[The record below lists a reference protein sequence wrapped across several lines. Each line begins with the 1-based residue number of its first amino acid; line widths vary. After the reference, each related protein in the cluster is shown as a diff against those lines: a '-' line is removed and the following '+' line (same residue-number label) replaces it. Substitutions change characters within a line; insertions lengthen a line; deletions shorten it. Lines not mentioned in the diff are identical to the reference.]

1 MLPIENVLPDLLQ
14 CLQQQTR
21 AVLSAAPGAGKT
33 TRVPLALLDAPWLAG
48 KQILMLEPRR
58 LAAVRAAQ
66 FMAKQL
72 GEAVGERVGYRI
84 RGDSKVSAA
93 TRVLVVTEGIL
104 TRMLQDDPELRG
116 VGIVLFDEFH
126 ERSLHADLGLAL
138 TLDVQDNLR
147 DDLRVLVMSATLD
160 GVAVANL
167 LAANGT
173 PAPVIESQ
181 GRSFPVSTHYL
192 GRNVNAHLEPQV
204 VNAILR
210 ALKEDVGDD
219 AQGSASGAGTRRR
232 SDLLVFLPGQ
242 REIRR
247 VQQQL
252 QELALADVELHALFG
267 EAAPA
272 QQQAALAPAPADKR
286 KVILATAIA
295 ETSLTIDGVRIVI
308 DSGLARVARF
318 DPVRGMS
325 GLVTVNV
332 SQATAEQR
340 RGRAGRQQPGA
351 CYRLWPESQQLSLPR
366 FPTPELLST
375 DLTPFALEL
384 AQWGVRDVS
393 TLRLLDAPPAAHLQ
407 QARDLLRQLGALD
420 ASESLTAHGRALA
433 RLPVHPR
440 YAHMLVRGKELGLGL
455 GALACDVAALLEERD
470 ILRGHDRSDVDLH
483 TRWLALVH
491 GGAVDRAARDRAR
504 QQAKRLR
511 GLIQVSD
518 EAEHDEQVGTL
529 LALAYPDRIA
539 RQRAAHGSANAAGA
553 GLRKSGAERSLRYQ
567 LASGIG
573 ASLPDGSGLSRE
585 PFLAV
590 AEVDG
595 VGADAKIFLAA
606 ALSAEQ
612 LESVFGE
619 LIIQRDEVIWDSRE
633 QCVLARRRRALGAL
647 IFSEQNI
654 EADPAART
662 EALLEGVRQMGLAV
676 LDWSGAAAQLRARSE
691 WLRLHG
697 HAPTDWPALDD
708 AALLASLADW
718 LAPFVTGLRTKAQ
731 LAGVD
736 LLAALKSRFSYSQQ
750 QELDRLAPTHL
761 TVPTGSRI
769 ALDYIGPQ
777 PVLAVRIQEVFG
789 ERDTPRIAGG
799 KANVLLHLLAPGRQ
813 PLAVTQD
820 LASFWQ
826 NAYPD
831 VRKDMR
837 GQYPKH
843 YWPENPLEAEPTR
856 RSKAADDRAKKNG

>member
-1 MLPIENVLPDLLQ
+1 MAKMTATGPGEMALPIDAVLPTLLAT
-14 CLQQQTR
+14 LNRSTR
-21 AVLSAAPGAGKT
+21 VVLSAAPGAGKT
-33 TRVPLALLDAPWLAG
+33 TRVPLALLAAEWLAG

-66 FMAKQL
+66 YMAQQL
-72 GEAVGERVGYRI
+72 GEAVGARVGYRI

-93 TRVLVVTEGIL
+93 TRIVVVTEGIL
-104 TRMLQDDPELRG
+104 TRMLQDDPELSG

-138 TLDVQDNLR
+138 TLDVQDSLR
-147 DDLRVLVMSATLD
+147 EDLRLLVMSATLD
-160 GVAVANL
+160 GVAVAAL
-167 LAANGT
+167 LAQNGV
-173 PAPVIESQ
+173 PAPVVESQ
-181 GRSFPVSTHYL
+181 GRSFPVRTVYL
-192 GRNVNAHLEPQV
+192 GRNANAHLEPQV
-204 VNAILR
+204 LSAIQQ
-210 ALKEDVGDD
+210 ALKEASGDD
-219 AQGSASGAGTRRR
+219 AQDSASVAGAGMRR

-247 VQQQL
+247 VQQL
-252 QELALADVELHALFG
+252 LDELALTGVAVHALFG
-267 EAAPA
+267 EASPA
-272 QQQAALAPAPADKR
+272 QQQAALAPAPAGVR
-286 KVILATAIA
+286 KIILATAIA

-325 GLVTVNV
+325 GLVTVSV

-340 RGRAGRQQPGA
+340 RGRAGRQQAGV
-351 CYRLWPESQQLSLPR
+351 CYRLWPESQHLSLPR

-384 AQWGVRDVS
+384 AQWGVREVAS
-393 TLRLLDAPPAAHLQ
+393 LRLLDAPPAAHLQ

-420 ASESLTAHGRALA
+420 AHDGLTAHGRALA

-440 YAHMLVRGKELGLGL
+440 YGHMLVRGKDLGL

-470 ILRGHDRSDVDLH
+470 ILRGADRSDVDLH

-511 GLIQVSD
+511 GLMQVSS
-518 EAEHDEQVGTL
+518 EAEQDDHIGTL

-539 RQRAAHGSANAAGA
+539 RQRG
-553 GLRKSGAERSLRYQ
+553 ERSLRYQ

-573 ASLPDGSGLSRE
+573 ASLPDGSALARE

-590 AEVDG
+590 ADVDG

-606 ALSAEQ
+606 ALPAAQ
-612 LESVFGE
+612 LENVFGD
-619 LIIQRDEVIWDSRE
+619 LIVTRDEVVWDSRE
-633 QCVLARRRRALGAL
+633 QCVVARRRRALGQL
-647 IFSEQNI
+647 IFSEQTI
-654 EADPAART
+654 EAEPAART
-662 EALLEGVRQMGLAV
+662 AALLDGVRQLGLSV
-676 LDWSGAAAQLRARSE
+676 LDWSGAAGQWRARSE
-691 WLRLHG
+691 WLRLNG
-697 HAPTDWPALDD
+697 FAPADWPALSDT
-708 AALLASLADW
+708 ALLATLTEW
-718 LAPFVTGLRTKAQ
+718 LGPVVTGIRTRTQ
-731 LAGVD
+731 LAHVD
-736 LLAALKSRFSYSQQ
+736 LLPALKSRFDYRQQ
-750 QELDRLAPTHL
+750 QELERLAPTHL

-769 ALDYIGPQ
+769 ALDYSGPQ
-777 PVLAVRIQEVFG
+777 PVLAVRIQEMFG
-789 ERDTPRIAGG
+789 ERDTPRLADG
-799 KANVLLHLLAPGRQ
+799 KAKLLIHLLAPGRQ

-856 RSKAADDRAKKNG
+856 RSKAADDRAKKQAGN

>member
-1 MLPIENVLPDLLQ
+1 MRHPTTLTALPMSLPIEGVLPTLLTTLAQ
-14 CLQQQTR
+14 STR
-21 AVLSAAPGAGKT
+21 VVLSAAPGAGKT
-33 TRVPLALLDAPWLAG
+33 TRVPLALLDQRGPDADWLAG

-66 FMAKQL
+66 YMARQL
-72 GEAVGERVGYRI
+72 GESAGERVGYRI
-84 RGDSKVSAA
+84 RGDSKVGAS
-93 TRVLVVTEGIL
+93 TRIVVVTEGIL
-104 TRMLQDDPELRG
+104 TRMLQDDPELSG
-116 VGIVLFDEFH
+116 IGIVLFDEFH

-160 GVAVANL
+160 GVAVAAM
-167 LAANGT
+167 LAQNGV
-173 PAPVIESQ
+173 PAPVVESQ
-181 GRSFPVSTHYL
+181 GRSYPVTTRYL
-192 GRNVNAHLEPQV
+192 GRNANAHLEPQV
-204 VNAILR
+204 VSAISR
-210 ALKEDVGDD
+210 ALKEEPGDD
-219 AQGSASGAGTRRR
+219 AQDCASVAGAGMRR
-232 SDLLVFLPGQ
+232 SDVLVFLPGQ

-252 QELALADVELHALFG
+252 EELGLPDTEIHSLFG
-267 EAAPA
+267 EASPA
-272 QQQAALAPAPADKR
+272 QQQAALAPSAQGRR

-325 GLVTVNV
+325 GLVTVSV

-340 RGRAGRQQPGA
+340 RGRAGRQQAGT
-351 CYRLWPESQQLSLPR
+351 CYRLWQESQHGALPR

-384 AQWGVRDVS
+384 AQWGVRDVGS
-393 TLRLLDAPPAAHLQ
+393 LRLLDAPPTAHLQ

-420 ASESLTAHGRALA
+420 DHDGLTAHGRALA

-440 YAHMLVRGKELGLGL
+440 YAHMLVRGKALGL

-470 ILRGHDRSDVDLH
+470 ILRGQERSDVDLH

-491 GGAVDRAARDRAR
+491 GGAVDRGARDRAK

-511 GLIQVSD
+511 SLMQVPD
-518 EAEHDEQVGTL
+518 EADQDEQIGTL

-539 RQRAAHGSANAAGA
+539 RQRS
-553 GLRKSGAERSLRYQ
+553 ERSGRYQ

-606 ALSAEQ
+606 ALSATQ
-612 LESVFGE
+612 LESVFGN
-619 LIIQRDEVIWDSRE
+619 LIRTRDEVVWDSRE
-633 QCVLARRRRALGAL
+633 QCVVARRRRALGQL
-647 IFSEQNI
+647 IFSEQTI
-654 EADPAART
+654 EADPVART
-662 EALLEGVRQMGLAV
+662 GALLEGVRQMGLSV
-676 LDWSGAAAQLRARSE
+676 LDWSGAALQWRARSE
-691 WLRLHG
+691 WLRQHG
-697 HAPTDWPALDD
+697 FAPADWPDLGD
-708 AALLASLADW
+708 AALLATLPEW
-718 LAPFVTGLRTKAQ
+718 LGPFVTGMRTKAQ

-736 LLAALKSRFSYSQQ
+736 LLPALKSLFSYGQQ
-750 QELDRLAPTHL
+750 QELERLAPTHL

-769 ALDYIGPQ
+769 ALDYSGPQ
-777 PVLAVRIQEVFG
+777 PVLAVRLQEMFG
-789 ERDTPRIAGG
+789 ERDTPLLAGG
-799 KANVLLHLLAPGRQ
+799 KAKVLLHLLAPGRQ

-843 YWPENPLEAEPTR
+843 YWPDNPLEAEPTR
-856 RSKAADDRAKKNG
+856 RSKAADDRAKRNS

>member
-1 MLPIENVLPDLLQ
+1 MSLPIDDVLPRLLES
-14 CLQQQTR
+14 LSR
-21 AVLSAAPGAGKT
+21 APRVVLSAAPGAGKT
-33 TRVPLALLDAPWLAG
+33 TRVPLALLAADWLQG
-48 KQILMLEPRR
+48 RQILMLEPRR

-66 FMAKQL
+66 YMARQL
-72 GEAVGERVGYRI
+72 GESAGDTVGYRI
-84 RGDSKVSAA
+84 RGDSKVGPQ
-93 TRVLVVTEGIL
+93 TRIVVVTEGIL
-104 TRMLQDDPELRG
+104 TRLLQDDPELSG
-116 VGIVLFDEFH
+116 VGAVIFDEFH
-126 ERSLHADLGLAL
+126 ERSLQADLGLAL
-138 TLDVQDNLR
+138 TLEVQDSLR

-160 GVAVANL
+160 GVAVAAL
-167 LAANGT
+167 LGRNDQ
-173 PAPVIESQ
+173 PAPVIESL
-181 GRSFPVSTHYL
+181 GRSFPVRTTYL
-192 GRNVNAHLEPQV
+192 GRNANAHLEPQV
-204 VNAILR
+204 VAAISKALR
-210 ALKEDVGDD
+210 EEPGD
-219 AQGSASGAGTRRR
+219 A
-232 SDLLVFLPGQ
+232 LVFLPGQ

-252 QELALADVELHALFG
+252 EELALPDVELHALFG

-272 QQQAALAPAPADKR
+272 QQQAALAPAPAGKR

-325 GLVTVNV
+325 GLATVNV

-340 RGRAGRQQPGA
+340 RGRAGRQQSGA
-351 CYRLWPESQQLSLPR
+351 CYRLWQESQHSSLPR

-384 AQWGVRDVS
+384 AQWGVREVS

-407 QARDLLRQLGALD
+407 QARDLLVQLGALD
-420 ASESLTAHGRALA
+420 AQMSLTAHGRALA

-440 YAHMLVRGKELGLGL
+440 YGHMLMRGKELGL

-470 ILRGHDRSDVDLH
+470 ILRGQDRSDVDLH

-491 GGAVDRAARDRAR
+491 GGAVDRGARDRAR
-504 QQAKRLR
+504 QQAKRLC
-511 GLIQVSD
+511 GLLQVNQQAEQD
-518 EAEHDEQVGTL
+518 EHIGTL

-539 RQRAAHGSANAAGA
+539 RQRAAQGSANAAGA
-553 GLRKSGAERSLRYQ
+553 GMRKSGGERSLRYQ

-573 ASLPDGSGLSRE
+573 ASLPDGSALARE

-619 LIIQRDEVIWDSRE
+619 LIVRRDDVVWDSRE
-633 QCVLARRRRALGAL
+633 QCVVARRRRALGQL
-647 IFSEQNI
+647 ILSEQTI
-654 EADPAART
+654 EAEPAART
-662 EALLEGVRQMGLAV
+662 AALLDGVRQLGLAV
-676 LDWSGAAAQLRARSE
+676 LDWSGPALQWRARSE
-691 WLRLHG
+691 WLRQNG
-697 HAPTDWPALDD
+697 WAPADWPDLGD
-708 AALLASLADW
+708 AALLATLEHW
-718 LAPFVTGLRTKAQ
+718 LAPFITGLRTRAQ
-731 LAGVD
+731 LASVD
-736 LLAALKSRFSYSQQ
+736 LLPALKSMFRYQQQ
-750 QELDRLAPTHL
+750 QELDQLAPTHL

-769 ALDYIGPQ
+769 ALDYSGPQ
-777 PVLAVRIQEVFG
+777 PVLAVRLQEVFG
-789 ERDTPRIAGG
+789 ERDTPRIAAG
-799 KANVLLHLLAPGRQ
+799 KAKVLLHLLAPGKQ
-813 PLAVTQD
+813 PIAVTQD

-837 GQYPKH
+837 GQYPRH
-843 YWPENPLEAEPTR
+843 YWPDNPLEAEPTR
-856 RSKAADDRAKKNG
+856 RSKAADDRAKRNS

>member
-1 MLPIENVLPDLLQ
+1 MTGSLPIDTVLPALLTQ
-14 CLQQQTR
+14 LAVATR
-21 AVLSAAPGAGKT
+21 VVLSAAPGAGKT
-33 TRVPLALLDAPWLAG
+33 TRVPLALLDADWLTG

-66 FMAKQL
+66 YMARQL
-72 GEAVGERVGYRI
+72 GETVGERVGYRI
-84 RGDSKVSAA
+84 RGDSKISAA
-93 TRVLVVTEGIL
+93 TRVVVVTEGIL
-104 TRMLQDDPELRG
+104 TRMLQDDPELSG
-116 VGIVLFDEFH
+116 IGIVLFDEFH

-138 TLDVQDNLR
+138 TLDVQDSLR
-147 DDLRVLVMSATLD
+147 EDLRVLVMSATLD

-167 LAANGT
+167 LAQHSV
-173 PAPVIESQ
+173 PAPVVESQ
-181 GRSFPVSTHYL
+181 GRSFPVSTTYL
-192 GRNVNAHLEPQV
+192 GRNANAHLEPQV
-204 VNAILR
+204 VSAIQR
-210 ALKEDVGDD
+210 ALKEEPGD
-219 AQGSASGAGTRRR
+219 A
-232 SDLLVFLPGQ
+232 LVFLPGQ

-247 VQQQL
+247 VQQL
-252 QELALADVELHALFG
+252 LDELALADVEVHVLFG
-267 EAAPA
+267 EASPA
-272 QQQAALAPAPADKR
+272 QQQAALTPAMAGKR
-286 KVILATAIA
+286 KIILATAIA

-325 GLVTVNV
+325 GLVTVSV

-340 RGRAGRQQPGA
+340 RGRAGRQQAGA

-375 DLTPFALEL
+375 DLTSFALEL
-384 AQWGVRDVS
+384 AQWGVRDVAS
-393 TLRLLDAPPAAHLQ
+393 LRLLDAPPAAHLQ

-420 ASESLTAHGRALA
+420 DNDGLTGHGRAVA

-440 YAHMLVRGKELGLGL
+440 YGHMLVRGKELGL

-470 ILRGHDRSDVDLH
+470 ILRGADRSDVDLH

-491 GGAVDRAARDRAR
+491 GGAVDRGARDRAR

-511 GLIQVSD
+511 GLLQVKQ
-518 EAEHDEQVGTL
+518 EADQDEQIGTL

-539 RQRAAHGSANAAGA
+539 RQRSDRAGQGHANAAGT
-553 GLRKSGAERSLRYQ
+553 GMRRSGRYQ

-573 ASLPDGSGLSRE
+573 ASLPDGSALARE

-595 VGADAKIFLAA
+595 AGADAKIFLAA
-606 ALSAEQ
+606 ALPAEQ
-612 LESVFGE
+612 LESVFGD
-619 LIIQRDEVIWDSRE
+619 LIVTRDDVVWDSRE
-633 QCVLARRRRALGAL
+633 QCVVARRRRALGQL
-647 IFSEQNI
+647 IFSEQTI
-654 EADPAART
+654 EAEPAART
-662 EALLEGVRQMGLAV
+662 AALLDGVRQLGLTV
-676 LDWSGAAAQLRARSE
+676 LDWSGAALQLRARSE
-691 WLRLHG
+691 WLRLNG
-697 HAPTDWPALDD
+697 WAPADWPDLSD
-708 AALLASLADW
+708 AALLATLEHW

-731 LAGVD
+731 LAAVD
-736 LLAALKSRFSYSQQ
+736 LLPALKSVLNYNQQ
-750 QELDRLAPTHL
+750 QDLDKLAPTHL

-769 ALDYIGPQ
+769 ALDYRGVQ
-777 PVLAVRIQEVFG
+777 PVLAVRIQEMFG
-789 ERDTPRIAGG
+789 ERDTPRLAGG
-799 KANVLLHLLAPGRQ
+799 KAKALIHLLAPGRQ

-856 RSKAADDRAKKNG
+856 RSKAADDRAKKRAEN

>member
-1 MLPIENVLPDLLQ
+1 MAKMSAIEPGEMALPIDAVLPTLLAT
-14 CLQQQTR
+14 LNRSTR
-21 AVLSAAPGAGKT
+21 VVLSAAPGAGKT
-33 TRVPLALLDAPWLAG
+33 TRVPLALLAAEWLAG

-66 FMAKQL
+66 YMAQQL
-72 GEAVGERVGYRI
+72 GEAVGARVGYRI

-93 TRVLVVTEGIL
+93 TRIVVVTEGIL
-104 TRMLQDDPELRG
+104 TRMLQDDPELSG

-138 TLDVQDNLR
+138 TLDVQDSLR
-147 DDLRVLVMSATLD
+147 DDLRLLVMSATLD
-160 GVAVANL
+160 GVAVAAL
-167 LAANGT
+167 LAQNGV
-173 PAPVIESQ
+173 PAPVVESQ
-181 GRSFPVSTHYL
+181 GRSFPVRTVYL
-192 GRNVNAHLEPQV
+192 GRNANAHLEPQV
-204 VNAILR
+204 LSAIQQ
-210 ALKEDVGDD
+210 ALKEETGD
-219 AQGSASGAGTRRR
+219 A
-232 SDLLVFLPGQ
+232 LVFLPGQ

-247 VQQQL
+247 VQQL
-252 QELALADVELHALFG
+252 LDELALTGVVVHALFG
-267 EAAPA
+267 EASPA
-272 QQQAALAPAPADKR
+272 QQQAALAPAPAGVR
-286 KVILATAIA
+286 KIILATAIA

-325 GLVTVNV
+325 GLVTVSV

-340 RGRAGRQQPGA
+340 RGRAGRQQAGV

-384 AQWGVRDVS
+384 AQWGVREVAS
-393 TLRLLDAPPAAHLQ
+393 LRLLDAPPAAHLQ

-420 ASESLTAHGRALA
+420 AHDGLTAHGRALA

-440 YAHMLVRGKELGLGL
+440 YGHMLVRGKALGL

-470 ILRGHDRSDVDLH
+470 ILRGADRSDVDLH

-491 GGAVDRAARDRAR
+491 GGAVDRGARDRAK

-511 GLIQVSD
+511 GLMQVSSEADQD
-518 EAEHDEQVGTL
+518 EHIGTL

-539 RQRAAHGSANAAGA
+539 RQRS
-553 GLRKSGAERSLRYQ
+553 ERSLRYQ

-573 ASLPDGSGLSRE
+573 ASLPDGSALARE

-590 AEVDG
+590 ADVDG

-606 ALSAEQ
+606 ALPAAQ
-612 LESVFGE
+612 LESVFGD
-619 LIIQRDEVIWDSRE
+619 LIVTRDDVVWDSRE
-633 QCVLARRRRALGAL
+633 QCVVARRRRALGQL
-647 IFSEQNI
+647 IFSEQPI
-654 EADPAART
+654 EAEPAART
-662 EALLEGVRQMGLAV
+662 AALLDGVRQLGLSV
-676 LDWSGAAAQLRARSE
+676 LDWSGAAGQWRARSE
-691 WLRLHG
+691 WLRLNG
-697 HAPTDWPALDD
+697 FAPADWPALSDT
-708 AALLASLADW
+708 ALLATLTEW
-718 LAPFVTGLRTKAQ
+718 LGPFVIGIRTKAQ
-731 LAGVD
+731 LANVD
-736 LLAALKSRFSYSQQ
+736 LLPALKSRFDYRQQ
-750 QELDRLAPTHL
+750 QELEQLAPTHL

-769 ALDYIGPQ
+769 ALDYSGPQ
-777 PVLAVRIQEVFG
+777 PVLAVRIQEMFG
-789 ERDTPRIAGG
+789 ERDTPRLGGG
-799 KANVLLHLLAPGRQ
+799 KAKVLIHLLAPGRQ

-856 RSKAADDRAKKNG
+856 RSKAADDRAKKRAGN